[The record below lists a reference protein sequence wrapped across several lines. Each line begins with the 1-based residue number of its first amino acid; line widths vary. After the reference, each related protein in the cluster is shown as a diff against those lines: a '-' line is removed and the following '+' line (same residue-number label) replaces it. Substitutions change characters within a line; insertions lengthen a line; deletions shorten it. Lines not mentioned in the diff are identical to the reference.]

1 MVVLLTG
8 QPAAAHRCERSVQT
22 RPEGLG
28 DDARILLRGERCH
41 GRARFAEGGAQRG
54 GLPGRR
60 ERRVHGKWL

>member
-1 MVVLLTG
+1 M
-8 QPAAAHRCERSVQT
+8 QT

-28 DDARILLRGERCH
+28 DDARILFRGERCH